1 METKNSQNGVN
12 DLEELKQKPEEVGVI
27 VEYYKRAFIVLHMDE
42 SLHNYQAKS
51 PHDIRS
57 RFWKHLIPGPYRH
70 EKAISL
76 LKTYLRVVEGEMA
89 NIISQNSIAYWLHLS
104 RRIAPR
110 LATEDSRPMTVGLV
124 RATLDA
130 AFQKYGKFDPCDRVG
145 MSKEIPTSKILG
157 GLLLDPRFEIER
169 KFVEETSQL
178 VLTNFGARE
187 LLEFYEVEKL
197 AFEVWKA
204 SAKLRIVGKGAAL
217 VVGGPPEYIRDERS
231 KVLNTLVEIYDNR
244 VFNRA
249 TAERTS
255 SVGVMFEP
263 AESVKE
269 GFIGLPTYNLLGVL
283 ASEINPI
290 AKNIIKT
297 TFPEEMC
304 FNFVWNG
311 FNLRAFR
318 SAHLPLA
325 ESFKKKHGV
334 SLDSVL
340 VAVAALAY
348 RALYQ
353 WIEGG
358 GVAFAEYWQRAYRS
372 FKDKCSREG
381 LKGFIEIGA
390 GILGIKGEI
399 ANSLDIDAGLAFWQL
414 NEASRS
420 GMDLAYAGPHYF
432 LLPFGEDRQFVDYAW
447 LRRRLFSLF
456 IGVSIPDQNFKGEAL
471 EIAVGRESSV
481 LPKGVCRLKDGRGK
495 QIDYA
500 QAVGKHLI
508 IGECKAVGMSIA
520 FDRGDPQAIR
530 YRVENVVKRALSE
543 VDEKAVWL
551 AQNPVGANY
560 DVRAFDDILPIGVS
574 PFVEFIDSLD
584 KYYWITEEIPRVVTP
599 SELKRLL
606 EEKET
611 IDNSL
616 NRVPLKK

>member
-12 DLEELKQKPEEVGVI
+12 DLEELKQKPDEVRVI

-42 SLHNYQAKS
+42 SLRNYQAKS

-57 RFWKHLIPGPYRH
+57 RFWKHVIPGRYRH

-76 LKTYLRVVEGEMA
+76 LKTYLSVVEREMA

-104 RRIAPR
+104 RRIAAR
-110 LATEDSRPMTVGLV
+110 LATEDNRPMTVGLV

-169 KFVEETSQL
+169 KLVEETSQL
-178 VLTNFGARE
+178 VLTNFTARE

-244 VFNRA
+244 AFN

-255 SVGVMFEP
+255 SVGVMFEQ
-263 AESVKE
+263 AESAKK
-269 GFIGLPTYNLLGVL
+269 GFIGLPTYNLEGVL

-290 AKNIIKT
+290 AKKIFKT

-304 FNFVWNG
+304 FNFLWNRL
-311 FNLRAFR
+311 NLRAFR

-325 ESFKKKHGV
+325 ESFEKKHGV
-334 SLDSVL
+334 SLDCVL
-340 VAVAALAY
+340 VVVAALAY
-348 RALYQ
+348 RAFYQ
-353 WIEGG
+353 WIEVGG
-358 GVAFAEYWQRAYRS
+358 GAFVEYWQRAYRPV
-372 FKDKCSREG
+372 KDKCSREG
-381 LKGFIEIGA
+381 LKGFIEIGG
-390 GILGIKGEI
+390 GILGIKEEI

-414 NEASRS
+414 NETSRS
-420 GMDLAYAGPHYF
+420 GIDLAYAGPHYF

-447 LRRRLFSLF
+447 VERRLFNLF
-456 IGVSIPDQNFKGEAL
+456 IGVSIPNQNFKGEAL
-471 EIAVGRESSV
+471 EIAVGRESSF

-508 IGECKAVGMSIA
+508 IGECKAVWMSIP
-520 FDRGDPQAIR
+520 FDRGNPQAIR

-611 IDNSL
+611 IDNSF
-616 NRVPLKK
+616 NRVPVKK